1 VIEEKGNHTVNSAEK
16 RGEHSNGYHIGLHDD
31 AAGFAF
37 PIESSEG
44 TKSAERNQQTNFM
57 FDVDTFARSNNA
69 DGFATATSSSTLR
82 RDIVNTEW
90 DIPKISFPSEEEVLK
105 TTNEDGTA
113 KIDAATTQTELPL
126 FPMDQP
132 RSQAMMNAD
141 AVAQTFD
148 FNSIIQGASQAEE
161 AKAGSHKMDDPTARR
176 SHKAIAIS
184 AVAVVAVAAMAFGGV
199 NMVRRHNDTVEFRSA
214 MKTCTAASSAYSK
227 AYAKLGSLLLNTK
240 TEQGITADQVADAA
254 TVKDLQNA
262 VSAANRIGVAES
274 CQSSL
279 SPATLK
285 NRAKETAEL
294 TAALKKSATA
304 VPVAAKAVSASKGVK
319 DAAVAAGIK
328 QNLQSAVTDAQ
339 TLLDNSL
346 YAVADN
352 QTRVSLEEAIDS
364 ANEVL
369 KAAGAAEA
377 SAAGSSKVG
386 PSSDGSNSTDP
397 DKTGSNNTGSSSE
410 SESDLSSTQP
420 TLDVSAMQAALTAL
434 QQASNAVTSS
444 MNDFVVQNQ
453 LAAQNSTRT
462 YTYSYANTG
471 TGGSGTSGSTSSG
484 DAAGGATGSSGSGSS
499 ASGSTGSS
507 GSGSNNNGSGSSTG
521 GAGNGN
527 SSGDTGSEDGNGSG
541 VTDGD

>member
-1 VIEEKGNHTVNSAEK
+1 MSSIEKHSDQSSEHHAEK
-16 RGEHSNGYHIGLHDD
+16 QGSAIS
-31 AAGFAF
+31 FAF
-37 PIESSEG
+37 PVEPSERPKTVEHNKQSNFSFDVG
-44 TKSAERNQQTNFM
+44 TSTKSNK
-57 FDVDTFARSNNA
+57 A
-69 DGFATATSSSTLR
+69 DLFATVPTPPASG

-105 TTNEDGTA
+105 TTNEDGTV
-113 KIDAATTQTELPL
+113 KIDATATKATLPL

-132 RSQAMMNAD
+132 RSKAAMNAG

-148 FNSIIQGASQAEE
+148 FNSIIQGTSQAEE

-176 SHKAIAIS
+176 SHKALAIS
-184 AVAVVAVAAMAFGGV
+184 AVAVVAVAAMAFGGA

-214 MKTCTAASSAYSK
+214 MKTCTTASTAYSK

-254 TVKDLQNA
+254 TVKDLQSA

-285 NRAKETAEL
+285 SRAKETAEL
-294 TAALKKSATA
+294 TAALKKSVAA
-304 VPVAAKAVSASKGVK
+304 VPAAAKAVSASKGVK

-339 TLLDNSL
+339 TLFDNSL

-364 ANEVL
+364 ANDVL
-369 KAAGAAEA
+369 KAADAAEA
-377 SAAGSSKVG
+377 SA
-386 PSSDGSNSTDP
+386 
-397 DKTGSNNTGSSSE
+397 TGSNNAGSSSK
-410 SESDLSSTQP
+410 STSDSSSTQP

-444 MNDFVVQNQ
+444 MNDLVVQNQ
-453 LAAQNSTRT
+453 LAAQNSTQT

-471 TGGSGTSGSTSSG
+471 TGTTTGNNGGTDAGATSGDEDANNGETDEPTPPTSTTDPSAPTDPSP
-484 DAAGGATGSSGSGSS
+484 DPS
-499 ASGSTGSS
+499 AS
-507 GSGSNNNGSGSSTG
+507 
-521 GAGNGN
+521 
-527 SSGDTGSEDGNGSG
+527 E
-541 VTDGD
+541 

>member
-1 VIEEKGNHTVNSAEK
+1 MIEEKGNHTVNSAEK
-16 RGEHSNGYHIGLHDD
+16 RGEHSNGSHIGLHDD

-44 TKSAERNQQTNFM
+44 TKSAERNQQANFT
-57 FDVDTFARSNNA
+57 FDVDASARSNKA
-69 DGFATATSSSTLR
+69 DLFDAETMPLASR
-82 RDIVNTEW
+82 RDTVNTEW

-113 KIDAATTQTELPL
+113 KIEATTTQTELPL

-132 RSQAMMNAD
+132 RSQAATNAG
-141 AVAQTFD
+141 AVVQTFD
-148 FNSIIQGASQAEE
+148 FNSIIQGTSQPEE

-176 SHKAIAIS
+176 SHKALAIS
-184 AVAVVAVAAMAFGGV
+184 AVAVVAVAAMAFGGA

-214 MKTCTAASSAYSK
+214 MKTCTTASTAYSK

-254 TVKDLQNA
+254 TVKDLQSA

-285 NRAKETAEL
+285 SRAKETAEL
-294 TAALKKSATA
+294 TAALKKSVAA
-304 VPVAAKAVSASKGVK
+304 VPAAAKAVSASKGVK

-339 TLLDNSL
+339 TLFDNSL

-364 ANEVL
+364 ANDVL
-369 KAAGAAEA
+369 KAADAAEA
-377 SAAGSSKVG
+377 SA
-386 PSSDGSNSTDP
+386 
-397 DKTGSNNTGSSSE
+397 TGSNNAGSSSK
-410 SESDLSSTQP
+410 STSDSSSTQP

-444 MNDFVVQNQ
+444 MNDFVVQNK
-453 LAAQNSTRT
+453 LTAQNSTRT
-462 YTYSYANTG
+462 YVYGYAG
-471 TGGSGTSGSTSSG
+471 TASGGSGTSGTTSSG
-484 DAAGGATGSSGSGSS
+484 GAAGSAAESNGNGSS
-499 ASGSTGSS
+499 AGGGTGSS

-541 VTDGD
+541 ATDGD